1 MPPIRSKDA
10 RNSIEIEGRLELAIN
25 AIKKQEISSISEAAR
40 IFNVPRSTLGHR
52 LSGRSSRVNLRANSH
67 KLTPA
72 EEDKL
77 VQWILDLALRGLPPR
92 PAFVENM
99 ANHLLAIR
107 KPSHTNHPPR
117 VGKNW
122 VSNLV
127 ARRPELQC
135 RFSRRYNHDRAKCE
149 DRRIVE
155 GWFKTLERPGNRE
168 WVTAIES
175 VNAFRMGPLP
185 PYIILK
191 GHNIQEGWFDGLPE
205 GLEIGWLEP
214 HILLILDEHGS
225 HLTPEFDQICS
236 ENKII
241 PLCMPPHSSHL
252 LQPLD
257 VGVFAP
263 LKRAYGTLVEQ
274 RMRLGFN
281 TIKKADFL
289 DAYPAARRE
298 AFKASNIQSGFRATG
313 IVPLDPQCVVQQLNI
328 QLRTPTPPASRSSNS
343 TSSWILQTPSNPRQL
358 QKQVNKVRNL
368 MDQDQPHGLVEGFDQ
383 IIKACE
389 YGMVSAMVMKKQYE
403 DIFNANEKEKQK
415 RKRSTRRIPSA
426 GGLTRNEA
434 QNLIIPAAE
443 PVEQPVIQHSVP
455 AAPEPRPRIR
465 APQRCSN
472 CNTVGHTRIRCPQLH
487 VI

>member
-1 MPPIRSKDA
+1 
-10 RNSIEIEGRLELAIN
+10 
-25 AIKKQEISSISEAAR
+25 
-40 IFNVPRSTLGHR
+40 
-52 LSGRSSRVNLRANSH
+52 
-67 KLTPA
+67 
-72 EEDKL
+72 
-77 VQWILDLALRGLPPR
+77 
-92 PAFVENM
+92 M

-127 ARRPELQC
+127 ARSPELQC

-155 GWFKTLERPGNRE
+155 DWFKTLERVMTEHGIVFEDIYNFDEAGFAMGLCATTKVITSAEHYGRTTLIQPGNRE

-175 VNAFRMGPLP
+175 VNASGWAPP

-191 GHNIQEGWFDGLPE
+191 GHNIQEGWFDGLPDA
-205 GLEIGWLEP
+205 GDWI
-214 HILLILDEHGS
+214 
-225 HLTPEFDQICS
+225 

-383 IIKACE
+383 ITKACE

-443 PVEQPVIQHSVP
+443 PAEQPVIQHSVP

>member
-175 VNAFRMGPLP
+175 VNASGWAPP

-205 GLEIGWLEP
+205 GWRLDVSPNGWTTDEIGIKWLTRLFIP
-214 HILLILDEHGS
+214 AANPRRVGTHILLILDGHGS

-358 QKQVNKVRNL
+358 QKQVNKLSLLNSL
-368 MDQDQPHGLVEGFDQ
+368 L
-383 IIKACE
+383 
-389 YGMVSAMVMKKQYE
+389 
-403 DIFNANEKEKQK
+403 FN
-415 RKRSTRRIPSA
+415 IPY
-426 GGLTRNEA
+426 L
-434 QNLIIPAAE
+434 
-443 PVEQPVIQHSVP
+443 
-455 AAPEPRPRIR
+455 RPRSLDPAYERHNAAAI
-465 APQRCSN
+465 AILLGIQE
-472 CNTVGHTRIRCPQLH
+472 
-487 VI
+487 

>member
-1 MPPIRSKDA
+1 
-10 RNSIEIEGRLELAIN
+10 
-25 AIKKQEISSISEAAR
+25 
-40 IFNVPRSTLGHR
+40 
-52 LSGRSSRVNLRANSH
+52 
-67 KLTPA
+67 
-72 EEDKL
+72 
-77 VQWILDLALRGLPPR
+77 
-92 PAFVENM
+92 M

-155 GWFKTLERPGNRE
+155 DWFKTLERVMTEHGIVFEDIYNFDEAGFAMGLCATTKVITSAEHYGRATLIQPGNRE

-175 VNAFRMGPLP
+175 VNASGWAPP

-205 GLEIGWLEP
+205 GWRLDVSPNGWTTDEIGIKWLTRLFIP
-214 HILLILDEHGS
+214 AANPRRVGTHILLILDGHGS

-415 RKRSTRRIPSA
+415 RKSDYTY
-426 GGLTRNEA
+426 
-434 QNLIIPAAE
+434 
-443 PVEQPVIQHSVP
+443 
-455 AAPEPRPRIR
+455 
-465 APQRCSN
+465 N
-472 CNTVGHTRIRCPQLH
+472 CNSVNDDPSTHDMVFFYYLKVCSIEELINNEWIFRDSDYTL
-487 VI
+487 